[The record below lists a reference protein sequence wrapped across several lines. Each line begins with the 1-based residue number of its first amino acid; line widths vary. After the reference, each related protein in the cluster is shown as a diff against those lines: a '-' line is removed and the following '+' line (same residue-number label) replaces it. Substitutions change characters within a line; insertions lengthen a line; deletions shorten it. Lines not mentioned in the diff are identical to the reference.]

1 MINSLSIVLPL
12 YNEEKRLPK
21 LFNQIKKF
29 SNKQKYNMEFIF
41 VDDGSIDKS
50 FALLV
55 KFKKES
61 LKEIK
66 IKIITYKRN
75 KGKGYAIK
83 TGVLSSKNE
92 WVLTMDIDLS
102 VSFNQINTW
111 VSKKLIVKGNYIFFG
126 SRVVKGSKTIAKKYR
141 IFTGIIFNFL
151 LRLIIKK
158 NFLKINDTQCGFK
171 LYNKKIIKN
180 IFKNIKEYGYIHDV
194 EILIIIRKNEYI
206 VNELPVNW
214 LHQEGSKINII
225 RDSVKM
231 FFDLIKLKLRYKL

>member
-29 SNKQKYNMEFIF
+29 SNKQKYNIEFIF

-126 SRVVKGSKTIAKKYR
+126 SRAVKGSKTIAKKYR
-141 IFTGIIFNFL
+141 IFTGTIFNFL

-231 FFDLIKLKLRYKL
+231 FFDLIKLKLRHKL

>member
-12 YNEEKRLPK
+12 YNEEKRLLK
-21 LFNQIKKF
+21 LFIQIKKF
-29 SNKQKYNMEFIF
+29 SSKQKYNTEFIF
-41 VDDGSIDKS
+41 VNDGSIDRS
-50 FALLV
+50 FALLI
-55 KFKKES
+55 KFKNKN
-61 LKEIK
+61 LKKIK
-66 IKIITYKRN
+66 IKIINYKKN

-92 WVLTMDIDLS
+92 WVLTMDIDMS
-102 VSFNQINTW
+102 VSFDQINTW
-111 VSKKLIVKGNYIFFG
+111 ISKKLIEKGNYIFFG
-126 SRVVKGSKTIAKKYR
+126 SRLVKGSKTIAKKYR
-141 IFTGIIFNFL
+141 AFTGTIFNFL

-171 LYNKKIIKN
+171 LYNKKIIKK

-214 LHQEGSKINII
+214 IHQEGSKINII
-225 RDSVKM
+225 RDSIKM